1 MTTRPSRHP
10 NPARPA
16 WVHQGTDAL
25 KNAALTC
32 CQKSYALSLRRQLAS
47 RLMREA
53 SDVSIHFTRSPLG
66 VEFAGIFDACR
77 REVARIERADRRLA
91 HQVHA

>member
-1 MTTRPSRHP
+1 MTTRPNRHP
-10 NPARPA
+10 NPTRPG
-16 WVHQGTDAL
+16 WVYQGTDAL
-25 KNAALTC
+25 KNAALSC

-53 SDVSIHFTRSPLG
+53 ADVSIHFTRSPLG
-66 VEFAGIFDACR
+66 AEFAGIFDACR